1 MFPKLFEPFTLRSL
15 TMRNRIVMPAMGT
28 RMCDE
33 RAVTD
38 KLVEYH
44 RVRAAGGVGLSIV
57 EVTAV
62 HAPSSPNCFLS
73 LAEDRFIEGHKRLV
87 DAIHGEGGRAGVQ
100 LWQGS
105 IAVAMDPAAQILVPN
120 EMTVHGF
127 TIPGITVEQIH
138 EVIDCYGAAAA
149 RCVEAGYDCIEFHCA
164 HNYLPHSFLS
174 AGLNH
179 RDDEWGGSLE
189 NRAKFPL
196 ACIHAIRENIPADMP
211 LLMRIDA
218 HDDCLE
224 NGMTVEDT
232 VEFCKM
238 AREAG
243 VDILDVSR
251 GNIITG
257 ANALEVPPIDLAPG
271 FNIANAARIR
281 RETGMPTI
289 GVGRINTPQLA
300 EKILEEDQVD
310 LVVMGRAQLADPD
323 FCNKAR
329 EGRTDSIVYCVG
341 CDQGCLDGFA
351 DMRNFEHITCL
362 RNPLVGHELDWKVEV
377 AREPERVAVVGGGV
391 AGLMAAETLVARG
404 HEAVVFEAG
413 DHLGGQFV
421 TAGKAP
427 GKAEMERAAG
437 VAGLM
442 AAETLVARGHEAVVF
457 EAGDHLGGQFV
468 TAGKAPGKAEMERAA
483 ILMGEQARRSGVEIR
498 LETPFT
504 PETVASE
511 RFDRVIIAN
520 GASPITLGL
529 AGENVHVA
537 HDVLEGEPVDGG
549 RVVVIGGGLV
559 GLEVA
564 DALATHGK
572 RVTVLEMA
580 ERAGADLGSAR
591 ATCVFGKLAKLG
603 VEILPSTA
611 FDGLTEAG
619 VLVKSGDDERE
630 IACDAVVVAV
640 GSRARDNAEL
650 EAALDAAG
658 IPHCTVGDAE
668 RPRRALDAIR
678 EGFLAGL
685 EN

>member
-1 MFPKLFEPFTLRSL
+1 MFPKLFEPFSIKSL
-15 TMRNRIVMPAMGT
+15 TMRNRVVMPAMGT
-28 RMCDE
+28 RMCHE
-33 RAVTD
+33 REVTD

-57 EVTAV
+57 EVSAV

-73 LAEDRFIEGHKRLV
+73 IAEDRFIEGHRRLA
-87 DAIHGEGGRAGVQ
+87 DAIHGEGGRAGIQ

-105 IAVAMDPAAQILVPN
+105 IAVAMDPKAQILVPQTMN
-120 EMTVHGF
+120 VHGF
-127 TIPGITVEQIH
+127 EIPGITIEQIH
-138 EVIDCYGAAAA
+138 EVIDCYGKAAA

-196 ACIHAIRENIPADMP
+196 ACIRAIRENIPEDMP
-211 LLMRIDA
+211 LFMRIDA
-218 HDDCLE
+218 FDDCLE
-224 NGMTVEDT
+224 NGMTIEDT
-232 VEFCKM
+232 IEFCKM

-243 VDILDVSR
+243 VDVLDVSR
-251 GNIITG
+251 GNIVTA
-257 ANALEVPPIDLAPG
+257 ANALEVPPIDLKPG
-271 FNIANAARIR
+271 FNIDNAARIR

-289 GVGRINTPQLA
+289 GVGRINTPELA
-300 EKILEEDQVD
+300 EKIIEDDQVD
-310 LVVMGRAQLADPD
+310 LVGMGRAQLADPE

-329 EGRTDSIVYCVG
+329 EGKTDSIVYCVG

-351 DMRNFEHITCL
+351 NPRDFEHITCL
-362 RNPLVGHELDWKVEV
+362 RNPLVGHELDWKVETTDK
-377 AREPERVAVVGGGV
+377 PERVAIVGGGV
-391 AGLMAAETLVARG
+391 AGLMTAETLVARG

-427 GKAEMERAAG
+427 GKHEME
-437 VAGLM
+437 V
-442 AAETLVARGHEAVVF
+442 AAE
-457 EAGDHLGGQFV
+457 
-468 TAGKAPGKAEMERAA
+468 
-483 ILMGEQARRSGVEIR
+483 LMGEQAKRSGVEVR
-498 LETPFT
+498 LNTPFT
-504 PETVASE
+504 PETIAGE
-511 RFDRVIIAN
+511 HFDRVVIAN
-520 GASPITLGL
+520 GASPITMGL
-529 AGENVHVA
+529 SGENVHVA
-537 HDVLEGEPVDGG
+537 HDVLEGEPVAGE

-564 DALATHGK
+564 DALAVAGK
-572 RVTVLEMA
+572 KVTVLEMA

-591 ATCVFGKLAKLG
+591 ATCVFGKLTKLG
-603 VEILPSTA
+603 VEILASTA
-611 FDGLTEAG
+611 FAGLTEGG
-619 VLVKSGDDERE
+619 VRVKSGDEERE
-630 IACDAVVVAV
+630 ISCDAVVVAV
-640 GSRARDNAEL
+640 GSRARDNSEL
-650 EAALDAAG
+650 VAALDAAG

-685 EN
+685 ED

>member
-1 MFPKLFEPFTLRSL
+1 MFPKLFEPFSVRSL
-15 TMRNRIVMPAMGT
+15 TTRNRIVMPAMGT

-57 EVTAV
+57 EVSAV

-73 LAEDRFIEGHKRLV
+73 IAEDRFIEGHKRLT
-87 DAIHGEGGRAGVQ
+87 DAIHAEGGRAGVQ

-127 TIPGITVEQIH
+127 TVPGITVDQIH

-196 ACIHAIRENIPADMP
+196 ACIRAIRENIPEDMP
-211 LLMRIDA
+211 LFMRIGA

-224 NGMTVEDT
+224 GGMTIEDT
-232 VEFCKM
+232 IEFCKM

-243 VDILDVSR
+243 VDVLDISR
-251 GNIITG
+251 GNIITA
-257 ANALEVPPIDLAPG
+257 ANALEVPPIDLVPG
-271 FNIANAARIR
+271 FNIDNAARIR

-289 GVGRINTPQLA
+289 GVGRINTPQVA

-351 DMRNFEHITCL
+351 DIRNFEHITCL
-362 RNPLVGHELDWKVEV
+362 RNPLVGHELDWKVEE
-377 AREPERVAVVGGGV
+377 ADDRKRIAVVGGGV

-404 HEAVVFEAG
+404 HEAVVFEAS
-413 DHLGGQFV
+413 DRLGGQFV

-427 GKAEMERAAG
+427 GKREMELAAS
-437 VAGLM
+437 
-442 AAETLVARGHEAVVF
+442 
-457 EAGDHLGGQFV
+457 
-468 TAGKAPGKAEMERAA
+468 
-483 ILMGEQARRSGVEIR
+483 LMGEQARRCGVEIR

-504 PETVASE
+504 PETIAE
-511 RFDRVIIAN
+511 EHFDRVILAN
-520 GASPITLGL
+520 GAAPITMGL
-529 AGENVHVA
+529 SGANIHVA
-537 HDVLEGEPVDGG
+537 HDVLEGEQVEGE
-549 RVVVIGGGLV
+549 RVIVIGGGLV

-564 DALATHGK
+564 DALASAGK
-572 RVTVLEMA
+572 QVTVLEMA

-603 VEILPSTA
+603 VEIEASTA
-611 FDGLTEAG
+611 FDGITESG
-619 VLVKSGDDERE
+619 VRVKSGEDTRE
-630 IACDAVVVAV
+630 LACDAVVVAV
-640 GSRARDNAEL
+640 GSRARNNDEL
-650 EAALDAAG
+650 VAALDAAG
-658 IPHCTVGDAE
+658 IPHCSVGDVE

-678 EGFLAGL
+678 EGFLAGR
-685 EN
+685 EA

>member
-1 MFPKLFEPFTLRSL
+1 MFPKLFESFSIRSL
-15 TMRNRIVMPAMGT
+15 TVRNRIVMPAMGT

-33 RAVTD
+33 RAITD
-38 KLVEYH
+38 KLIEYH

-73 LAEDRFIEGHKRLV
+73 LAEDRFIEGHKRLT
-87 DAIHGEGGRAGVQ
+87 DAIHAEGGRAGVQ

-105 IAVAMDPAAQILVPN
+105 IAVAMDPSAQILVPS
-120 EMTVHGF
+120 EMTFHGF
-127 TIPGITVEQIH
+127 TIPGITVDQIH
-138 EVIDCYGAAAA
+138 EIISCYGSAAA

-179 RDDEWGGSLE
+179 RDDEWGGDLE

-196 ACIHAIRENIPADMP
+196 ACIRAIRENIPEDMP
-211 LLMRIDA
+211 LFMRIDA

-224 NGMTVEDT
+224 GGMTIEDT
-232 VEFCKM
+232 IEFCKM
-238 AREAG
+238 AHEAG
-243 VDILDVSR
+243 VDVLDVSR
-251 GNIITG
+251 GNIITA

-271 FNIANAARIR
+271 FNIDNAARIR

-289 GVGRINTPQLA
+289 GVGRINTPQVA
-300 EKILEEDQVD
+300 EKILENDQVD

-351 DMRNFEHITCL
+351 DIRNFEHITCL
-362 RNPLVGHELDWKVEV
+362 RNPLVGRELDWKVEETNDPK
-377 AREPERVAVVGGGV
+377 RIAVVGGGV

-404 HEAVVFEAG
+404 HEAVVFEAS

-427 GKAEMERAAG
+427 GKREMELAA
-437 VAGLM
+437 V
-442 AAETLVARGHEAVVF
+442 
-457 EAGDHLGGQFV
+457 
-468 TAGKAPGKAEMERAA
+468 
-483 ILMGEQARRSGVEIR
+483 LMGEQARRSGVEIR
-498 LETPFT
+498 LKTPFT
-504 PETVASE
+504 PETLAE
-511 RFDRVIIAN
+511 EHFDRVILAN
-520 GASPITLGL
+520 GATPITMGL
-529 AGENVHVA
+529 SGSNVHVA
-537 HDVLEGEPVDGG
+537 HNVLEGEPVEGE
-549 RVVVIGGGLV
+549 RVIVIGGGLV

-564 DALATHGK
+564 DTLATAGK
-572 RVTVLEMA
+572 QVTVLEMA

-603 VEILPSTA
+603 VEIATSTA
-611 FDGLTEAG
+611 FDGIVESG
-619 VLVKSGDDERE
+619 VRVKSGEDTRE
-630 IACDAVVVAV
+630 LACDAVVVAV
-640 GSRARDNAEL
+640 GSRARDNADL
-650 EAALDAAG
+650 IAALDAAD
-658 IPHCTVGDAE
+658 IPHCSVGDAE

-678 EGFLAGL
+678 EGFLAGR
-685 EN
+685 EA

>member
-1 MFPKLFEPFTLRSL
+1 
-15 TMRNRIVMPAMGT
+15 
-28 RMCDE
+28 
-33 RAVTD
+33 
-38 KLVEYH
+38 
-44 RVRAAGGVGLSIV
+44 
-57 EVTAV
+57 
-62 HAPSSPNCFLS
+62 
-73 LAEDRFIEGHKRLV
+73 
-87 DAIHGEGGRAGVQ
+87 
-100 LWQGS
+100 
-105 IAVAMDPAAQILVPN
+105 MDPAAQILVPN

-138 EVIDCYGAAAA
+138 EVIDCYGKAAA

-196 ACIHAIRENIPADMP
+196 ACIRAIRANIPEDMP
-211 LLMRIDA
+211 LFMRIDA

-224 NGMTVEDT
+224 GGLTIEDT
-232 VEFCKM
+232 IEFCKM

-243 VDILDVSR
+243 VDVLDVSR
-251 GNIITG
+251 GNIVTA
-257 ANALEVPPIDLAPG
+257 ANALEVPPIDVPPA
-271 FNIANAARIR
+271 FNVDNAARIR

-300 EKILEEDQVD
+300 EKILEEDKVD

-329 EGRTDSIVYCVG
+329 AGKTDSIVYCVG

-362 RNPLVGHELDWKVEV
+362 RNPLVGHELDWKVE
-377 AREPERVAVVGGGV
+377 AAEKPERVAIVGGGV

-404 HEAVVFEAG
+404 HEAVMFEAG
-413 DHLGGQFV
+413 DRLGGQFA

-427 GKAEMERAAG
+427 GKHEMEVAA
-437 VAGLM
+437 
-442 AAETLVARGHEAVVF
+442 T
-457 EAGDHLGGQFV
+457 
-468 TAGKAPGKAEMERAA
+468 
-483 ILMGEQARRSGVEIR
+483 LMGEQARRSGVEVR
-498 LETPFT
+498 PNTPFT
-504 PETVASE
+504 PETISVE
-511 RFDRVIIAN
+511 HFDRVIIAN
-520 GASPITLGL
+520 GASPITMGL
-529 AGENVHVA
+529 SGSDVHVA
-537 HDVLEGEPVDGG
+537 YDVLEGEPVEGE

-564 DALATHGK
+564 DALAVAGK
-572 RVTVLEMA
+572 KVTVLEMA

-591 ATCVFGKLAKLG
+591 ATCVFSKLGKLG
-603 VEILPSTA
+603 VEILTSTA
-611 FDGLTEAG
+611 FDGLTETG
-619 VLVKSGDDERE
+619 VKAKSGEDERK
-630 IACDAVVVAV
+630 IPCDAVVVAV

-650 EAALDAAG
+650 IAALDAAN
-658 IPHCTVGDAE
+658 IPYRTVGDAE

-678 EGFLAGL
+678 EGFLACL
-685 EN
+685 EA

>member
-1 MFPKLFEPFTLRSL
+1 MFPKLFEPFSIRSL

-73 LAEDRFIEGHKRLV
+73 LAEERFIEGHKRLT
-87 DAIHGEGGRAGVQ
+87 DAIHAEGGRVGVQ

-179 RDDEWGGSLE
+179 RGDEWGGSLE

-196 ACIHAIRENIPADMP
+196 ACIRAIRENIPEDMP
-211 LLMRIDA
+211 LFMRIDA

-224 NGMTVEDT
+224 GGMSVEDT
-232 VEFCKM
+232 IAFCEM

-243 VDILDVSR
+243 VDVLDVSR
-251 GNIITG
+251 GNIVTA

-271 FNIANAARIR
+271 FNIDNAARIR

-289 GVGRINTPQLA
+289 GVGRINTPQIA
-300 EKILEEDQVD
+300 EKILEEDKVD
-310 LVVMGRAQLADPD
+310 LVVMGRAQLADPE

-329 EGRTDSIVYCVG
+329 AGKTDSIVYCVG

-362 RNPLVGHELDWKVEV
+362 RNPLVGHELDWKVEMTD
-377 AREPERVAVVGGGV
+377 EPERIAVVGGGV

-404 HEAVVFEAG
+404 HEAVVFEAS
-413 DHLGGQFV
+413 DRLGGQFV

-427 GKAEMERAAG
+427 GKREMEIAA
-437 VAGLM
+437 A
-442 AAETLVARGHEAVVF
+442 
-457 EAGDHLGGQFV
+457 
-468 TAGKAPGKAEMERAA
+468 
-483 ILMGEQARRSGVEIR
+483 LMGEQARRSGVEVR
-498 LETPFT
+498 LNTPFT
-504 PETVASE
+504 TETIAIE

-520 GASPITLGL
+520 GASPVTLGL
-529 AGENVHVA
+529 SGANVHVA
-537 HDVLEGEPVDGG
+537 HAVLEGEPVEGES
-549 RVVVIGGGLV
+549 VVVIGGGLV

-564 DALATHGK
+564 DALATAGK
-572 RVTVLEMA
+572 KVTVLEMA

-603 VEILPSTA
+603 VEILSSTA
-611 FDGLTEAG
+611 FDGLTETG
-619 VLVKSGDDERE
+619 VRVKSGEAARE
-630 IACDAVVVAV
+630 IACDDIVVAV
-640 GSRARDNAEL
+640 GSRSRDNDEL
-650 EAALDAAG
+650 ISALDAAG
-658 IPHCTVGDAE
+658 VPHCTVGDAE

-685 EN
+685 KA

>member
-1 MFPKLFEPFTLRSL
+1 MFPKLFEPFSIKSL
-15 TMRNRIVMPAMGT
+15 TMRNRVVMPAMGT
-28 RMCDE
+28 RMCHE
-33 RAVTD
+33 REVTD

-57 EVTAV
+57 EVSAV

-73 LAEDRFIEGHKRLV
+73 IAEDRFVEGHRRLT
-87 DAIHGEGGRAGVQ
+87 DAIHGEGGHAGIQ

-105 IAVAMDPAAQILVPN
+105 IAVAMDPKAQILVPQT
-120 EMTVHGF
+120 MSVHGF
-127 TIPGITVEQIH
+127 EIPGITVEQIH
-138 EVIDCYGAAAA
+138 EVIDCYGKAAA

-196 ACIHAIRENIPADMP
+196 ACIRAIRENIPEDMP
-211 LLMRIDA
+211 LFMRIGA
-218 HDDCLE
+218 FDDCLE
-224 NGMTVEDT
+224 NGMTIEDT
-232 VEFCKM
+232 IEFCKM

-243 VDILDVSR
+243 VDVLDVSR
-251 GNIITG
+251 GNIVTA
-257 ANALEVPPIDLAPG
+257 ANALEVPPIDLKPG
-271 FNIANAARIR
+271 FNIDNAARIR

-289 GVGRINTPQLA
+289 GVGRINTPELA
-300 EKILEEDQVD
+300 EKILEDDQVD
-310 LVVMGRAQLADPD
+310 LVVMGRAQLADPE

-329 EGRTDSIVYCVG
+329 EGKTDSIVYCVG

-351 DMRNFEHITCL
+351 NPRDFEHITCL
-362 RNPLVGHELDWKVEV
+362 RNPLVGHELDWKVETTDK
-377 AREPERVAVVGGGV
+377 PERVAIVGGGV
-391 AGLMAAETLVARG
+391 AGLMTAETLVARG

-427 GKAEMERAAG
+427 GKHEMEVAA
-437 VAGLM
+437 A
-442 AAETLVARGHEAVVF
+442 
-457 EAGDHLGGQFV
+457 
-468 TAGKAPGKAEMERAA
+468 
-483 ILMGEQARRSGVEIR
+483 LMGEQAKRSGVEVR
-498 LETPFT
+498 LNTPFT
-504 PETVASE
+504 PETIAGE
-511 RFDRVIIAN
+511 HFDRVVIAN
-520 GASPITLGL
+520 GASPITMGL
-529 AGENVHVA
+529 SGENVHVA
-537 HDVLEGEPVDGG
+537 HDVLEGEPVAGE

-564 DALATHGK
+564 DALAVAGK
-572 RVTVLEMA
+572 KVAVLEMA

-603 VEILPSTA
+603 VEILASTA
-611 FDGLTEAG
+611 FAGLTEGG
-619 VLVKSGDDERE
+619 VRVKSGDEERE
-630 IACDAVVVAV
+630 ISCDAVVVAV
-640 GSRARDNAEL
+640 GSRARDNSEL
-650 EAALDAAG
+650 VAALDAAG

-685 EN
+685 ED

>member
-1 MFPKLFEPFTLRSL
+1 MFPKLFEPFSIKSL
-15 TMRNRIVMPAMGT
+15 TMRNRVVMPAMGT
-28 RMCDE
+28 RMCHE
-33 RAVTD
+33 REVTD

-57 EVTAV
+57 EVSAV

-73 LAEDRFIEGHKRLV
+73 IAEDRYIEGHRRLA
-87 DAIHGEGGRAGVQ
+87 DAIHGEGGRAGIQ

-105 IAVAMDPAAQILVPN
+105 IAVVMDPKAQILVPN

-127 TIPGITVEQIH
+127 TIPGITVEQIN
-138 EVIDCYGAAAA
+138 EVIDCYGKAAA

-179 RDDEWGGSLE
+179 RDDEWGGTLE

-196 ACIHAIRENIPADMP
+196 ACIRAIRENIPEDMP
-211 LLMRIDA
+211 LFMRIGA
-218 HDDCLE
+218 FDDCLE
-224 NGMTVEDT
+224 NGMTIEDT
-232 VEFCKM
+232 IAFCKM
-238 AREAG
+238 TREAG
-243 VDILDVSR
+243 VDVLDVSR
-251 GNIITG
+251 GNIITA
-257 ANALEVPPIDLAPG
+257 ANALEVPPIDLKPG
-271 FNIANAARIR
+271 FNIDNAARIR

-289 GVGRINTPQLA
+289 GVGRINTPELA
-300 EKILEEDQVD
+300 EKILEDDQVD
-310 LVVMGRAQLADPD
+310 LVVMGRAQLADPE

-329 EGRTDSIVYCVG
+329 EGKTDSIVYCVG

-351 DMRNFEHITCL
+351 NPRDFEHITCL
-362 RNPLVGHELDWKVEV
+362 RNPLVGHELDWRVETTDK
-377 AREPERVAVVGGGV
+377 PERVAIVGGGV
-391 AGLMAAETLVARG
+391 AGLMTAETLVARG

-427 GKAEMERAAG
+427 GKHEMEVAA
-437 VAGLM
+437 A
-442 AAETLVARGHEAVVF
+442 
-457 EAGDHLGGQFV
+457 
-468 TAGKAPGKAEMERAA
+468 
-483 ILMGEQARRSGVEIR
+483 LMGEQAKRSGVEVR
-498 LETPFT
+498 LNTPFT
-504 PETVASE
+504 PETIAGE
-511 RFDRVIIAN
+511 HFDRVVIAN

-529 AGENVHVA
+529 SGENIHVA
-537 HDVLEGEPVDGG
+537 HDVLEGEPVAGE

-564 DALATHGK
+564 DALAVAGK
-572 RVTVLEMA
+572 KVTVLEMA

-603 VEILPSTA
+603 VEILASTA
-611 FDGLTEAG
+611 FAGLTEGG
-619 VLVKSGDDERE
+619 VRVKSGDEERE
-630 IACDAVVVAV
+630 LSCDAVVIAV
-640 GSRARDNAEL
+640 GSRARDNSEL
-650 EAALDAAG
+650 VAALDAAG

-685 EN
+685 ED